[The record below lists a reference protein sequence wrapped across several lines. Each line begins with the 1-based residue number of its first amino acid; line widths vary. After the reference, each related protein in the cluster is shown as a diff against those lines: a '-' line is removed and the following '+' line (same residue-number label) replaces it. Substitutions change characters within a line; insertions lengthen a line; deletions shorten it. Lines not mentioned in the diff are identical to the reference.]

1 MIAKLLGAV
10 LGASLLLASS
20 GAFAQEDVRHLGN
33 VTPPP
38 AGRNPFP
45 PVVVSY
51 SPLQELVLF
60 GTFTLDTPASLA
72 ILTTIPVSG
81 LETIDGGSLALFEGT
96 PPLDDADIARSSPI
110 LIFRKPLELRSSI
123 YTGELDLSVPAG
135 VYFTE
140 ILGDAS
146 DPVIASLSLQSS
158 AVVPEASTWAMLV
171 LGFAGAGFA
180 GYGLRRRTAIAG

>member
-1 MIAKLLGAV
+1 ML
-10 LGASLLLASS
+10 
-20 GAFAQEDVRHLGN
+20 
-33 VTPPP
+33 
-38 AGRNPFP
+38 
-45 PVVVSY
+45 
-51 SPLQELVLF
+51 LF

>member
-1 MIAKLLGAV
+1 M
-10 LGASLLLASS
+10 
-20 GAFAQEDVRHLGN
+20 
-33 VTPPP
+33 
-38 AGRNPFP
+38 
-45 PVVVSY
+45 
-51 SPLQELVLF
+51 
-60 GTFTLDTPASLA
+60 DTPASLA

-96 PPLDDADIARSSPI
+96 PPLDDADIARSSPPI

-180 GYGLRRRTAIAG
+180 GYGLRRRTAIVG